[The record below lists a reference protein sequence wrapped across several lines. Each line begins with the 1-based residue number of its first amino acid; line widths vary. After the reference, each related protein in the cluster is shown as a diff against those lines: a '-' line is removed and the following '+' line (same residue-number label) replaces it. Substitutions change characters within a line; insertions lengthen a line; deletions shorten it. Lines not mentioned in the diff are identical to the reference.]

1 MTHAKDSWVT
11 ETSDAMYSI
20 DETDPGISDVH
31 SGSEE
36 QGSDGQPYSS
46 W

>member
-1 MTHAKDSWVT
+1 VT
-11 ETSDAMYSI
+11 DTSDAMYSL
-20 DETDPGISDVH
+20 DESEPGISDVH

-36 QGSDGQPYSS
+36 TGSDGQPYSS